1 MFTFSKSERLS
12 SKKDITLLYTT
23 GQSKSFYPLKVFWRE
38 HEFESEYP
46 ARVLITV
53 PKRSFKKAVDR
64 NLLKRRI
71 REVYRVNKN
80 TLYESLFLS
89 GKKLDVLIMFVGK
102 EKVLLPEIEKALKK
116 ALHLLCSPEQPKL
129 PKQNS

>member
-23 GQSKSFYPLKVFWRE
+23 GQSKSFYPLKIFWRE
-38 HEFESEYP
+38 HTFESEHP

-71 REVYRVNKN
+71 REVYRLNKN
-80 TLYESLFLS
+80 PLYTSLTQKE
-89 GKKLDVLIMFVGK
+89 KKIDILIMFVGK

-116 ALHLLCSPEQPKL
+116 GLDMLGTIELKKPIS
-129 PKQNS
+129 

>member
-12 SKKDITLLYTT
+12 SKKDISLLYTT
-23 GQSKSFYPLKVFWRE
+23 GQSKPFYPLKVFWRE
-38 HEFESEYP
+38 HVFESEYP
-46 ARVLITV
+46 IRVLITV

-71 REVYRVNKN
+71 REVYRLNKHP
-80 TLYESLFLS
+80 LYSSLS
-89 GKKLDVLIMFVGK
+89 QAEKKLDLLIMFVGK

-116 ALHLLCSPEQPKL
+116 ALEMLCSLEQKKKP
-129 PKQNS
+129 N